1 MNEVLN
7 NRYQLG
13 RLLGRKSGRRTW
25 LAIDRQTQQQ
35 VVIKLLLFSADF
47 EWDALKLFERESKTL
62 QDLDHSAIP
71 KYLDWFETNL
81 DGNAAF
87 ALVQTYI
94 PAPSLESVVRSGRT
108 FSSDDLRNIAEQV
121 LQILDYLHSRN
132 PYVIH
137 RDLKPSNLLLGD
149 RTGNSPGMVYLV
161 DFGSVQN
168 LAIVKGGTI
177 TIVGTYGYMP
187 PEQFGDRAVPASD
200 LYSLGATLIYLAT
213 GKDPADLL
221 SDDFQIQCDSM
232 NHLEPNFRNWIQGL
246 VVTSLRDRPSS
257 VQEAIDRLVNPK
269 TNKISGKN
277 LPVKPTSAWAQRIPE
292 EECFRFKTIEH
303 SNGSFILEI
312 PLNLIKVVR
321 LRRAIE
327 QFIPSGC
334 VSILAVYVTAY
345 VIFGTV
351 FGIVAAYIL
360 IFPFLSVF
368 HIMHPFVMGL
378 IFVTFNTIKKTLVR
392 RKSRILIIDKEKIYL
407 TQKLKDKDAEKVKR
421 AGTFNGPGT
430 AEIPRSLLR
439 GDDYTIDLKEKI
451 WEIKFT
457 ALDENTV
464 GCINLQVGSEFWTIQ
479 GSSSELRWLLGEL
492 SYYLQIE
499 PTPIIIPKQSEI
511 PMQATK

>member
-1 MNEVLN
+1 MNQVLLN
-7 NRYQLG
+7 DRYQLD

-25 LAIDRQTQQQ
+25 LAIDGQTQQQ

-62 QDLDHSAIP
+62 QDLDHPAIP

-94 PAPSLESVVRSGRT
+94 PAPSLDAVVRSGRT

-149 RTGNSPGMVYLV
+149 RTGNSPGTVYLV

-168 LAIVKGGTI
+168 LAIAKGGTM

-200 LYSLGATLIYLAT
+200 LYSLGATLIHLAT

-232 NHLEPNFRNWIQGL
+232 NHLEPDFRNWIQGL

-257 VQEAIDRLVNPK
+257 VQEAIDRLVYPK
-269 TNKISGKN
+269 TKAISEPKSSSVWTQRVQEEENFKFKKIENSNELFVLKIPAHRIEVKLLAHKIVRFRDFISVIAAIPFVILILLLSGALSWTAVIYSIDLYAFVVFLLSSFMFFIVTFSIFYLINKI
-277 LPVKPTSAWAQRIPE
+277 
-292 EECFRFKTIEH
+292 
-303 SNGSFILEI
+303 
-312 PLNLIKVVR
+312 
-321 LRRAIE
+321 
-327 QFIPSGC
+327 
-334 VSILAVYVTAY
+334 
-345 VIFGTV
+345 
-351 FGIVAAYIL
+351 
-360 IFPFLSVF
+360 
-368 HIMHPFVMGL
+368 
-378 IFVTFNTIKKTLVR
+378 LVR
-392 RKSRILIIDKEKIYL
+392 SKSRILTIDQNNIQLSQILRNRDINRDTKNRVLGWWKEVGVLRESITKKHLLLNFKEK
-407 TQKLKDKDAEKVKR
+407 VW
-421 AGTFNGPGT
+421 
-430 AEIPRSLLR
+430 EIEFSLSNSGDFILR
-439 GDDYTIDLKEKI
+439 QIDLK
-451 WEIKFT
+451 
-457 ALDENTV
+457 V
-464 GCINLQVGSEFWTIQ
+464 GLQVWIIRGGSD
-479 GSSSELRWLLGEL
+479 ELRWLLGEL

-499 PTPIIIPKQSEI
+499 PTPITLPTQSEGSI
-511 PMQATK
+511 M

>member
-7 NRYQLG
+7 NRYQLD

-257 VQEAIDRLVNPK
+257 VQEAIDRFVHPQTETNFEGKITSEWTQRLPGSASKYEIIEHSDKLFILKIPADRISVEFLELKIGLVDKSFKFIAIVIASPFIIIIVTMLISLWTYFTSSFPLLVPIALFSCMCLMFFLTRQKYRLLVIDQKNIYLTGILQDGDVERIKKSGVSSDSNMVEVLHRSLAGKHPTVNPK
-269 TNKISGKN
+269 EQVWESEFY
-277 LPVKPTSAWAQRIPE
+277 LPGSDH
-292 EECFRFKTIEH
+292 TI
-303 SNGSFILEI
+303 
-312 PLNLIKVVR
+312 
-321 LRRAIE
+321 
-327 QFIPSGC
+327 
-334 VSILAVYVTAY
+334 T
-345 VIFGTV
+345 
-351 FGIVAAYIL
+351 
-360 IFPFLSVF
+360 
-368 HIMHPFVMGL
+368 
-378 IFVTFNTIKKTLVR
+378 TI
-392 RKSRILIIDKEKIYL
+392 
-407 TQKLKDKDAEKVKR
+407 
-421 AGTFNGPGT
+421 
-430 AEIPRSLLR
+430 LLR
-439 GDDYTIDLKEKI
+439 
-451 WEIKFT
+451 
-457 ALDENTV
+457 V
-464 GCINLQVGSEFWTIQ
+464 GLQFWTIADNYD
-479 GSSSELRWLLGEL
+479 ELVWLCNEL
-492 SYYLQIE
+492 YYYLKIE
-499 PTPIIIPKQSEI
+499 PTKAIWSSPDSGSSG
-511 PMQATK
+511 T

>member
-1 MNEVLN
+1 MNEVLLN
-7 NRYQLG
+7 NRYQLD

-25 LAIDRQTQQQ
+25 LAIDRQTQRQ

-47 EWDALKLFERESKTL
+47 EWESLKLFERESKTL

-71 KYLDWFETNL
+71 KYLDWFETSL
-81 DGNAAF
+81 DGNTAF

-94 PAPSLESVVRSGRT
+94 PAPSLETVVRSGRT
-108 FSSDDLRNIAEQV
+108 FSSDDLQNIAEQV

-168 LAIVKGGTI
+168 LAIAKGGTI

-269 TNKISGKN
+269 TGIRAASESKIPGKYSS
-277 LPVKPTSAWAQRIPE
+277 VYIQRTAE
-292 EECFRFKTIEH
+292 EDHFEFKTIKC
-303 SNGSFILEI
+303 SNEFFILNI
-312 PLNLIKVVR
+312 PAHLIEVIKLSKMKYAEPRSIFKLFKLIVLLPFMGITITVASMLCLLVMFSPIGTFLAQHFYLLGLAFGILYLIK
-321 LRRAIE
+321 RA
-327 QFIPSGC
+327 
-334 VSILAVYVTAY
+334 LLT
-345 VIFGTV
+345 
-351 FGIVAAYIL
+351 
-360 IFPFLSVF
+360 
-368 HIMHPFVMGL
+368 
-378 IFVTFNTIKKTLVR
+378 
-392 RKSRILIIDKEKIYL
+392 RKSQVLIIDQNNIYL
-407 TQKLKDKDAEKVKR
+407 TRILKNKDVKR
-421 AGTFNGPGT
+421 VKEFCVFDGLKMIGGLHEFLTGKN
-430 AEIPRSLLR
+430 SVS
-439 GDDYTIDLKEKI
+439 DLKEKI
-451 WEIKFT
+451 WEIEFRKCPCTLLGRDYTKFQID
-457 ALDENTV
+457 LK
-464 GCINLQVGSEFWTIQ
+464 VGSQVWMITCSPNEI
-479 GSSSELRWLLGEL
+479 RWLLGEL
-492 SYYLQIE
+492 SYYLQVE
-499 PTPIIIPKQSEI
+499 PKGIL
-511 PMQATK
+511 

>member
-1 MNEVLN
+1 MNEVLLN
-7 NRYQLG
+7 DRYQLD

-62 QDLDHSAIP
+62 QDLDYSAIP
-71 KYLDWFETNL
+71 KYLDWFETSL
-81 DGNAAF
+81 DGNTAF

-94 PAPSLESVVRSGRT
+94 PAPSLEAIVRSGQT
-108 FSSDDLRNIAEQV
+108 FSSDDLRNIADQV

-149 RTGNSPGMVYLV
+149 RTGNSPGVVYLV

-168 LAIVKGGTI
+168 LAIAKGGTM

-257 VQEAIDRLVNPK
+257 VQEAIDRLVYPK
-269 TNKISGKN
+269 TEGSSEDKI
-277 LPVKPTSAWAQRIPE
+277 TSEWTQRSPKSASKYE
-292 EECFRFKTIEH
+292 VIEH
-303 SNGSFILEI
+303 SDKLFILKI
-312 PLNLIKVVR
+312 PADHISVAFLEEKVGLVGKSFKLGFIIFLSPFITITAVILMSLWNTYLISFFP
-321 LRRAIE
+321 LP
-327 QFIPSGC
+327 IPIALFSC
-334 VSILAVYVTAY
+334 VC
-345 VIFGTV
+345 
-351 FGIVAAYIL
+351 L
-360 IFPFLSVF
+360 IFFL
-368 HIMHPFVMGL
+368 
-378 IFVTFNTIKKTLVR
+378 TRQKKYRLLVID
-392 RKSRILIIDKEKIYL
+392 RKNIYL
-407 TQKLKDKDAEKVKR
+407 TGMLQNGDIEQVQKSGIFSDSNRVKVLYKSLVRKR
-421 AGTFNGPGT
+421 FTVNPKEQVWRLDFRLSGSDHTM
-430 AEIPRSLLR
+430 RSIILR
-439 GDDYTIDLKEKI
+439 
-451 WEIKFT
+451 
-457 ALDENTV
+457 V
-464 GCINLQVGSEFWTIQ
+464 GLQVWTIVDNHD
-479 GSSSELRWLLGEL
+479 ELRWLLSEL
-492 SYYLQIE
+492 FYYLQVE
-499 PTPIIIPKQSEI
+499 PTKIILPLGYLR
-511 PMQATK
+511 